1 MFKNWTSQDFHQLM
15 FEFLQHV
22 HGNTGS
28 RSWTGMDFVLELPST
43 SDSDETLTGDGQL
56 FQARLD
62 GFSTLFSGTHTELG
76 WPWWPQPR
84 VMRTFL
90 VWDHLSGGLQMLK
103 HCFHKSKE
111 KNKRN
116 RDSLKA
122 QSSRF
127 WVQIH
132 HMQLMASVVS
142 VVLFCKLLIASP
154 FVHFCYP
161 DRILPSYFSILMHQ
175 NIALT
180 EFSTTSL
187 SQGSWYCYSTT
198 IYTTQLVLSALDEW
212 MSVYSVWKI
221 KYGVVSRFLMNK
233 RKSTF
238 CVPNITTSHIK
249 KLHLF
254 KNEKYGTSVCVMYF

>member
-1 MFKNWTSQDFHQLM
+1 MFKKWTSQDFHQLT
-15 FEFLQHV
+15 FEFLHHV

-28 RSWTGMDFVLELPST
+28 RSWTGMDFVLEPPST

-127 WVQIH
+127 WVQIP

-142 VVLFCKLLIASP
+142 VVLFCKLLIAYP
-154 FVHFCYP
+154 FVHFCDP
-161 DRILPSYFSILMHQ
+161 VASFHHIFPFSC
-175 NIALT
+175 T
-180 EFSTTSL
+180 KTSL
-187 SQGSWYCYSTT
+187 WQSSPLLLWVKVHG
-198 IYTTQLVLSALDEW
+198 IVIVLL
-212 MSVYSVWKI
+212 YI
-221 KYGVVSRFLMNK
+221 
-233 RKSTF
+233 
-238 CVPNITTSHIK
+238 
-249 KLHLF
+249 LH
-254 KNEKYGTSVCVMYF
+254 NWV